1 MKRHILLLLLLSL
14 CASAENLIPAG
25 DFTQAKENLS
35 DVVVTNGGRAVL
47 FTEDGNWNKCA
58 KLYVDKIAKN
68 KDGFEFVN
76 CCAWIG
82 RTREGGVKVKPD
94 TKYRFSV
101 ELKGNASGASV
112 GGVTWDKG
120 KGLWHQ
126 NKNKL
131 MPVVPTE
138 EWKSFRGTFTT
149 GPNVEYAAIQVSL
162 WWNTQFGPMKFKLD
176 DYVLIDNVIL
186 EEDTNTLGGNSKA
199 AEIEPVPLR
208 KAALAC
214 KTPFVFQ
221 DFTQLNH
228 HELHSEL
235 TTVSLSRSE
244 TAFVL
249 DIVCDEPDKVV
260 VAADTPWRG
269 DCVEIFF
276 LENGRIHQ
284 FVTSA
289 GNATYTS
296 DEEPVWVHSVNAAE
310 YQWSLHVEIPF
321 ATIGLSPVS
330 GDSIPFNVAR
340 QRKNK
345 KQLLTWS
352 PLKDGFSDVK
362 RFGELVVDDFSVAYR
377 KAFGSDPTQ
386 PLDRDGY
393 EQAVA
398 DAKYTA
404 LKAKY
409 ERFSNLKFAVAPVP
423 VCSDMAVP
431 FVPEQIFSPVE
442 KIEISAAV
450 NERKPL
456 PLAIANLTD
465 KVAEYRV
472 TIETVEP
479 GQMGLNKYNGFYGLK
494 GFPPEKIEQRYAI
507 RYKDTDTDP
516 DCLRLDPLPL
526 MGQAR
531 TITIP
536 PKEAGLVWFDF
547 NTEDVTPGDYEGIIR
562 VIPLSEL
569 GRFTKIG
576 PSYHWRKYEGYMLDI
591 PTRLTVRDIVL
602 PKEPVIPMSFF
613 QDAENESM
621 FKLMFDCGTREFGIS
636 PWAFEFPIKDG
647 KLDLDKQ
654 NWTPKVLG
662 VIKKVRQHQ
671 EWAKKYNCKIR
682 FFIGYS
688 SYHVVKQTCKAEH
701 WEEWLHGVKAVMDA
715 SGVLP
720 SDYSL
725 EVWDEPALTAFDEA
739 LDSLKRAKAAEPELQ
754 LCMTMGAN
762 NLAAELLAK
771 WAPYVNVWILWS
783 DGYFSRKDHLEFFK
797 AEKAAG
803 KRIQH
808 YTCDTSMR
816 SDLHKRYRRNAW
828 HGARFNADGN
838 NMYQFA
844 DGMAGYGNSDW
855 KSCATGSVS
864 YRSFDEFLPSIRYMA
879 LREGMTDIKYL
890 SLVKDEA
897 FAKNAY
903 NRVCRLNAHLISE
916 PDQVREEAAQIIL
929 KQK

>member
-1 MKRHILLLLLLSL
+1 MKKTILYLLAMSI
-14 CASAENLIPAG
+14 CAVAENLIPAG

-35 DVVVTNGGRAVL
+35 DIVVTNGGKAVL

-58 KLYVDKIAKN
+58 RLYVDKITRN
-68 KDGFEFVN
+68 DQGFDCVN
-76 CCAWIG
+76 SCAWVG
-82 RTREGGVKVKPD
+82 RTTKEGVKVKPN

-101 ELKGNASGASV
+101 ELRGNAASASV

-120 KGLWHQ
+120 KDVWHQ
-126 NKNKL
+126 NKHKTT
-131 MPVVPTE
+131 PVVITP

-149 GPNVEYAAIQVSL
+149 GPEVEYAAIQVSL
-162 WWNTQFGPMKFKLD
+162 WWNTQYGPMKFKLD

-186 EEDTNTLGGNSKA
+186 EEETNVLGA
-199 AEIEPVPLR
+199 AQTPSIAPVPLR
-208 KAALAC
+208 KAALAQ
-214 KTPFVFQ
+214 KTPFVFN

-228 HELHSEL
+228 HEVHSEL
-235 TTVSLSRSE
+235 TTVKISHNE
-244 TAFVL
+244 QAFVL
-249 DIVCDEPDKVV
+249 DIECDEPDKVV

-296 DEEPVWVHSVNAAE
+296 DETSAWTHTAE
-310 YQWSLHVEIPF
+310 ASEYKWSLHVEIPY
-321 ATIGLSPVS
+321 ATIGLSPET

-362 RFGELVVDDFSVAYR
+362 RFGELVIDDFSVAYQ
-377 KAFGSDPTQ
+377 KAFGEPSEQ
-386 PLDRDGY
+386 PLDREKY

-398 DAKYTA
+398 DAKYA
-404 LKAKY
+404 AIKAKY
-409 ERFSNLKFAVAPVP
+409 EKFNNLKFAVAPVP
-423 VCSDMAVP
+423 VCSDMAIP
-431 FVPEQIFSPVE
+431 FVPEQIFNPVE
-442 KIEISAAV
+442 KIEIAAAV
-450 NERKPL
+450 NERKAL

-479 GQMGLNKYNGFYGLK
+479 GQLGVNQYNGFYGLK
-494 GFPPEKIEQRYAI
+494 GFPPDKIEQRYAI

-547 NTEDVTPGDYEGIIR
+547 DTEDVAPGTYEGIIR

-569 GRFTKIG
+569 GRFKKIG
-576 PSYHWRKYEGYMLDI
+576 PSYHWRKYEGHMQDI
-591 PTRLTVRDIVL
+591 PTKLTVRDIVL

-613 QDAENESM
+613 QEAVNENM
-621 FKLMFDCGTREFGIS
+621 FKLMYDCGTREFGLS
-636 PWAFEFPIKDG
+636 PWSFTFEKKDG
-647 KLDLDKQ
+647 KLDISPE
-654 NWTPKVLG
+654 NWTESTLKIVNT
-662 VIKKVRQHQ
+662 IRRHQ
-671 EWAKKYNCKIR
+671 AWAKKFNSKIR

-688 SYHVVKQTCKAEH
+688 SFHVVKQTCKPEH
-701 WEEWLHGVKAVMDA
+701 WEEWLHGLKAVMD
-715 SGVLP
+715 SCGVSP
-720 SDYSL
+720 QDYSI
-725 EVWDEPALTAFDEA
+725 EVWDEPALSAFDEA

-762 NLAAELLAK
+762 NMAAELMAK

-783 DGYFSRKDHLEFFK
+783 DGYFSRKDHLDFFA

-828 HGARFNADGN
+828 NGARFQANGN
-838 NMYQFA
+838 NMYQFT
-844 DGMAGYGNSDW
+844 DGMAGWGNSDW

-864 YRSFDEFLPSIRYMA
+864 YRSFDEVLPSIRYMA

-890 SLVKDEA
+890 SLVQDQA
-897 FAKNAY
+897 FVEKAY
-903 NRVCRLNAHLISE
+903 NRVCRLNSHLISE
-916 PDQVREEAAQIIL
+916 PDAVREEAAQLIM